1 MLWKARKKMAHHRF
15 QVYRADLQ
23 REMRLEY
30 PEAPQLKEIPS
41 IQDSKKN

>member
-1 MLWKARKKMAHHRF
+1 MLWKARKKIAYHRF
-15 QVYRADLQ
+15 QVCRADLQ
-23 REMRLEY
+23 RDMRLEY